1 MNVEMGNSASAAR
14 IKARMTLDEG
24 RDSSRPIEKR
34 RHQKERSER
43 ALKDDFIR
51 RACGL
56 FGVSAEEII
65 GEAGASQSTSRLT
78 RISLA
83 SLPILARERLGAL
96 PEIEAKRMILEL
108 ISASRRPRA
117 NRNHSSKSGRSAPSR
132 AAESLA

>member
-1 MNVEMGNSASAAR
+1 MKFPGELASIRGKSGEVVRLAFAGRHHCHLRAVHCPCVKWGEPTMNVEMGNSASAAR

-56 FGVSAEEII
+56 F
-65 GEAGASQSTSRLT
+65 
-78 RISLA
+78 
-83 SLPILARERLGAL
+83 
-96 PEIEAKRMILEL
+96 
-108 ISASRRPRA
+108 
-117 NRNHSSKSGRSAPSR
+117 
-132 AAESLA
+132 